1 MIYIDSGASTQVDPI
16 VVKTMMPFFSD
27 RYGNASS
34 IHEFGRDAKNAMEK
48 RRETIANSV
57 GAKKKEI
64 IFTSGGTESNNFAL
78 KGIAFAKGKG
88 HIIVSKIDH
97 DCVLHAAKWL
107 GKRGFDITL
116 LDVDSEGF
124 VDPKN
129 VEKAIRDDT
138 ILVSVIH
145 GNNEIGTIQDL
156 KEIGAVCKKRDVLFH
171 TDACQS
177 YTKVPI
183 DVDDM
188 NIDLMTINSHKI
200 HGPKGVGAIY
210 IRTGTKIDPL
220 LHGGGHERGL
230 RSGTENISGIVGFA
244 KAVEIAKQSD
254 VEYMTKLRDRLID
267 NLLEIPDTKLNG
279 PRENRLCNNANIT
292 FKFVEGGAIARALD
306 AKVISVLTGSACSSN
321 TLEPSHVLTSIGLPH
336 EMAHGSIRF
345 TISKFT
351 KHEDIDKVVSDV
363 KEVISN
369 LRKLSPFK
377 KQGDVDEFKDTME
390 DDDHGH

>member
-1 MIYIDSGASTQVDPI
+1 MIYVDSGASTQVDPV
-16 VVKTMMPFFSD
+16 VVKAMMPFFSE

-48 RRETIANSV
+48 SREVIAKSI
-57 GAKKKEI
+57 GAKPKEMV
-64 IFTSGGTESNNFAL
+64 FTSGGTESNNFAL
-78 KGIAFAKGKG
+78 KGIAFAHGKG

-97 DCVLHAAKWL
+97 DCVLNAAKWL
-107 GKRGFDITL
+107 GKRGFEITY

-156 KEIGAVCKKRDVLFH
+156 KSIGEVCRKHGVLFH

-183 DVDDM
+183 DVGEM

-220 LHGGGHERGL
+220 LHGGGHERKL
-230 RSGTENISGIVGFA
+230 RSGTENISGIVGFS
-244 KAVEIAKQSD
+244 KAVEVAKESD
-254 VEYMTKLRDRLID
+254 AEYMTRLRDKIID
-267 NLLEIPDTKLNG
+267 GLLEIPDTKLNG
-279 PRENRLCNNANIT
+279 PRENRLCNNVNIT
-292 FKFVEGGAIARALD
+292 FKFVEGEAIALALD
-306 AKVISVLTGSACSSN
+306 AKGISVSTGSACSSN

-351 KHEDIDKVVSDV
+351 KEEDIERIISDV
-363 KEVISN
+363 KQVISN

-377 KQGDVDEFKDTME
+377 KQGDIDEFKSE
-390 DDDHGH
+390 HKGDDHDH